1 MIKKT
6 KLLITILLI
15 LFLNSYAYA
24 KSNIVILYKINNTII
39 TSIDIE
45 NEIKYLIALNNK
57 LIDLDD
63 KKIKEIA
70 ENSIIREKIKEIEL
84 IKYFVLD
91 QKNSYLNV
99 VVKNFYIKLGLEN
112 EQQFEEYLNNYN
124 LTIKKLIKKIEI
136 ETTWNQLIY
145 DKYNKQININ
155 TKNLEKIVDKNI
167 ASKKSKNYLLS
178 EIVFEKSIN
187 ESIDDRALKI
197 KNSIKEIGF
206 KNTANTY
213 SIAESAKF
221 GGDIGWL
228 EEVNLSKKIVGHI
241 KKLRIGEIT
250 KPILNGKNYLILKLE
265 SIKEE
270 PVKIKRDVMLKRLIQ
285 SEQNRQLTQFSNIY
299 FNKVK
304 INTSINEL

>member
-6 KLLITILLI
+6 KLLITLLLI

-99 VVKNFYIKLGLEN
+99 VVKDFYIKLGLEN
-112 EQQFEEYLNNYN
+112 EQQFEEYLNSYN

-187 ESIDDRALKI
+187 ESIDDKALKI

-213 SIAESAKF
+213 SIGESAKF

-228 EEVNLSKKIVGHI
+228 EEINLSKKIAGHI
-241 KKLRIGEIT
+241 KKLKIGEIT

-265 SIKEE
+265 NTKEE
-270 PVKIKRDVMLKRLIQ
+270 TVTIKRDEMLKRLIQ

>member
-99 VVKNFYIKLGLEN
+99 VVKDFYIKLGLEN
-112 EQQFEEYLNNYN
+112 EQQFEEYLNSYN

-167 ASKKSKNYLLS
+167 ASKKK
-178 EIVFEKSIN
+178 
-187 ESIDDRALKI
+187 
-197 KNSIKEIGF
+197 
-206 KNTANTY
+206 
-213 SIAESAKF
+213 
-221 GGDIGWL
+221 
-228 EEVNLSKKIVGHI
+228 
-241 KKLRIGEIT
+241 
-250 KPILNGKNYLILKLE
+250 
-265 SIKEE
+265 
-270 PVKIKRDVMLKRLIQ
+270 
-285 SEQNRQLTQFSNIY
+285 
-299 FNKVK
+299 
-304 INTSINEL
+304 